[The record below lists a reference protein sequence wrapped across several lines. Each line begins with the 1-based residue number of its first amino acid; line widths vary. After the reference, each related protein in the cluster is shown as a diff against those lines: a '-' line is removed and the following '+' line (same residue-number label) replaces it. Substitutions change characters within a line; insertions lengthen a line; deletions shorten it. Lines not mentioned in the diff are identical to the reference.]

1 MAFKIIPA
9 ETHIKFIE
17 KRWMAF
23 ILSAFLLLGS
33 MFLLVEKGLNFGID
47 FAGGIVIDVRSE
59 SPVDLSLLR
68 GGLST
73 AQFGE
78 VSLQHFGDER
88 EVLIRM
94 EVSEASEQGGLISDA
109 RERISELIPDAE
121 FRQVDYVG
129 PTVGDEMIQSGAL
142 SLIFAFI
149 AVLLY
154 VWFRFE
160 WQFGLGAIIALA
172 HDTILI
178 LGFYAYT
185 GFDFG
190 LTSIAAILTVIGY
203 SINDSV
209 VIYDRVREMMRKYK
223 KLEVASLLNR
233 SINSTL
239 SRTVITAL
247 TTILAAAALAFY
259 GGEVL
264 RGFASALL
272 FGVIVGTYSSI
283 YVAAPVLLYFG
294 VRNADEGA

>member
-1 MAFKIIPA
+1 MALNIIPA
-9 ETHIKFIE
+9 NTQIKFIE
-17 KRWMAF
+17 KRWFAF
-23 ILSAFLLLGS
+23 VLSAFLLLASG
-33 MFLLVEKGLNFGID
+33 FLLIEKGLNFGID
-47 FAGGIVIDVRSE
+47 FVGGIVIDVRSE
-59 SPVDLSLLR
+59 SAVDLAPLR
-68 GGLST
+68 EGLAT
-73 AQFGE
+73 EEFGE
-78 VSLQHFGDER
+78 VSLQHFGDDR

-94 EVSEASEQGGLISDA
+94 EVSEESEQGELVKLA
-109 RERISELIPDAE
+109 RARISEIIPDAD

-129 PTVGDEMIQSGAL
+129 PTVGDEMIESGAL
-142 SLIFAFI
+142 SLAFAFI

-160 WQFGLGAIIALA
+160 WQFGLGAIIALF
-172 HDTILI
+172 HDAILI

-223 KLEVASLLNR
+223 KLEVAPLLNR

-247 TTILAAAALAFY
+247 TTVLAAAALAFY

-283 YVAAPVLLYFG
+283 YVAAPVLYYLG
-294 VRNADEGA
+294 VRNEETE